1 VPGFSESVT
10 LGEFIRRAKEFGVQL
25 RHSPSLA
32 AGPKGLVRFYYL
44 TRGDDR
50 PFVVLPDLRDD
61 RRLEPA
67 TILNWCETLDL
78 PKEDF
83 GL

>member
-10 LGEFIRRAKEFGVQL
+10 LGEFIRRAKELGVQL

-32 AGPKGLVRFYYL
+32 EGPKGLVRFYYL
-44 TRGDDR
+44 TRGD
-50 PFVVLPDLRDD
+50 
-61 RRLEPA
+61 EPA

-78 PKEDF
+78 PKEDL

>member
-10 LGEFIRRAKEFGVQL
+10 LGEFIRRAKELGVQL

-32 AGPKGLVRFYYL
+32 EGPKGLAVTTGHSSSFR
-44 TRGDDR
+44 TC
-50 PFVVLPDLRDD
+50 
-61 RRLEPA
+61 A
-67 TILNWCETLDL
+67 TIDVSSPRQTLDL

>member
-1 VPGFSESVT
+1 MPGFSESVT
-10 LGEFIRRAKEFGVQL
+10 LGEFIRRAEELGVQL

-32 AGPKGLVRFYYL
+32 EGPKGPLRFYYL